1 MAVMELANQAVN
13 KVTEKLDNSYPH
25 AIYRIIVDGKDI
37 GELVQSRLMR
47 LTITDNR
54 GIEADTFEL
63 ELSDHDGL
71 LAIPPKGAEV
81 QLWLGW
87 SNEGLVY
94 KGKYLVKEREHA
106 GAPDVL
112 TLRGA
117 AADLKATFKK
127 KKERSF
133 DKKTIADIVG
143 SIAKEHGL
151 ISTINDELGKI
162 TLAHIDQ
169 NESDANLITRIADE
183 HDAIATVKNGYLIFM
198 PKGDGKTISGQAFPD
213 FLITRDSGDSHRYS
227 DTDGADEVS
236 GVTVFYYDNN
246 KAQRQKV
253 TVGMSDENTRE
264 LRHIQRDE
272 KTAKH
277 VAQAEYNRIKSKSAT
292 FSYTLAKG
300 RPDLI
305 PEMPIQFVGL
315 KDEID
320 DIVWLG
326 TKVVHTLDP
335 DNGFITVVDLEI
347 YLPDADDL
355 SQLVEDEMG
364 SYTGVVAYYKDGK
377 NTGKLT
383 KGDQTTPKRLTY
395 LYKNKKTAT
404 TALEREYKE
413 LQDEKELSSNSST
426 DSSKTPS

>member
-133 DKKTIADIVG
+133 DKK
-143 SIAKEHGL
+143 
-151 ISTINDELGKI
+151 NY
-162 TLAHIDQ
+162 
-169 NESDANLITRIADE
+169 R
-183 HDAIATVKNGYLIFM
+183 
-198 PKGDGKTISGQAFPD
+198 
-213 FLITRDSGDSHRYS
+213 RY
-227 DTDGADEVS
+227 
-236 GVTVFYYDNN
+236 
-246 KAQRQKV
+246 R
-253 TVGMSDENTRE
+253 R
-264 LRHIQRDE
+264 
-272 KTAKH
+272 
-277 VAQAEYNRIKSKSAT
+277 
-292 FSYTLAKG
+292 
-300 RPDLI
+300 
-305 PEMPIQFVGL
+305 
-315 KDEID
+315 
-320 DIVWLG
+320 
-326 TKVVHTLDP
+326 
-335 DNGFITVVDLEI
+335 
-347 YLPDADDL
+347 
-355 SQLVEDEMG
+355 
-364 SYTGVVAYYKDGK
+364 
-377 NTGKLT
+377 
-383 KGDQTTPKRLTY
+383 
-395 LYKNKKTAT
+395 
-404 TALEREYKE
+404 
-413 LQDEKELSSNSST
+413 
-426 DSSKTPS
+426 

>member
-1 MAVMELANQAVN
+1 MSLIELANRGVN
-13 KVTEKLDNSYPH
+13 KVTENLDNSYPH
-25 AIYRIIVDGKDI
+25 AIYRIIVNGKDI
-37 GELVQSRLMR
+37 GELVQTRLMR

-71 LAIPPKGAEV
+71 LEIPPKGAAV
-81 QLWLGW
+81 QVWLGW

-94 KGKYLVKEREHA
+94 KGKYLVKEREHS

-117 AADLKATFKK
+117 AADLKTTFKK

-133 DKKTIADIVG
+133 DNKTIAEIVS
-143 SIAKEHGL
+143 SIASEHAL
-151 ISTINDELGKI
+151 IPNINDELGQI

-169 NESDANLITRIADE
+169 NESDANLLTRIADE
-183 HDAIATVKNGYLIFM
+183 HDAIATVKNGYLLFM
-198 PKGDGKTISGQAFPD
+198 PRGEGKTISGKAFPD
-213 FLITRDSGDSHRYS
+213 FFITRDSGDSHRYS

-253 TVGMSDENTRE
+253 TVGMTDENTRE
-264 LRHIQRDE
+264 LRNIQRDE

-292 FSYTLAKG
+292 FTYTLAKG

-305 PEMPIQFVGL
+305 PEMPIQFWGL
-315 KDEID
+315 KSEID
-320 DIVWLG
+320 DIIWLG
-326 TKVVHTLDP
+326 TKVIHKLDA
-335 DNGFITVVDLEI
+335 DNGYTTDVDLEI

-355 SQLVEDEMG
+355 SQLVDDEMG
-364 SYTGVVAYYKDGK
+364 SYTGVVAYYKDGS

-383 KGDQTTPKRLTY
+383 RGDQTTPKRLTY
-395 LYKNKKTAT
+395 LYKNKSTAT
-404 TALEREYKE
+404 TAIDREYKA
-413 LQDEKELSSNSST
+413 LQI
-426 DSSKTPS
+426 